1 MLDDLMSKLEDAQL
15 QMEKTKKELDSLLV
29 ETEVEGGLVK
39 VKANGNNKI
48 VNLEISDELIKD
60 ADKESIEDLVILAI
74 NRAIEKA
81 EKLSEDQLAGT
92 AQGIMPDIG
101 SMFGQ

>member
-15 QMEKTKKELDSLLV
+15 QMEKTKKELDSLFV